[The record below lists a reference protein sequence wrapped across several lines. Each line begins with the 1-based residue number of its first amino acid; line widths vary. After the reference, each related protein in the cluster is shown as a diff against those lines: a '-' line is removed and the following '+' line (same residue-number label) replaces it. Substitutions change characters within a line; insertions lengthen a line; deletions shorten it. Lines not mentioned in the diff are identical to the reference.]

1 MAAIW
6 EGSIG
11 FGLVEIPVVLRSAE
25 KSSET
30 SATMLDR
37 RDLSPVGYRRYNK
50 STGKEVAWEDIVSG
64 YEYDDGQYVVLT
76 EEEIRNANPKAT
88 KSIEIVEFVDGDD
101 IETVYYERPY
111 YLEPKKKA
119 SKAYSLL
126 RETLRRTGK
135 VGIAKVVIRTRQYL
149 AAITVR
155 DQVLVLNLLRFA
167 HELRDVD
174 ELNVPEDGTR
184 GVKVT
189 PGEIKMAEQLVEGMS
204 AKWNPAEFKDE
215 YRDELRQLVERK
227 ARTGKVAAVKKTGA
241 KEDSGKIVDLMSM
254 LKKSLEQRS
263 TAAKRPMSRTRGA
276 PRRRARK
283 KSA

>member
-111 YLEPKKKA
+111 
-119 SKAYSLL
+119 
-126 RETLRRTGK
+126 
-135 VGIAKVVIRTRQYL
+135 
-149 AAITVR
+149 
-155 DQVLVLNLLRFA
+155 
-167 HELRDVD
+167 
-174 ELNVPEDGTR
+174 
-184 GVKVT
+184 
-189 PGEIKMAEQLVEGMS
+189 
-204 AKWNPAEFKDE
+204 
-215 YRDELRQLVERK
+215 
-227 ARTGKVAAVKKTGA
+227 
-241 KEDSGKIVDLMSM
+241 
-254 LKKSLEQRS
+254 
-263 TAAKRPMSRTRGA
+263 
-276 PRRRARK
+276 
-283 KSA
+283 